1 MSLKIRRVVTGHD
14 ANGRAIVVSD
24 AIHPTTTMRPK
35 VEATVPWSTEG
46 FPVNND
52 DPTDGGLRGVSTAHH
67 NGTVFRIVSYEPGC
81 TPRNHRT
88 DSIDYGIVLQGE
100 MHMEL
105 DDGVVVVL
113 KKHDVCIQRGT
124 IHNWNNKGP
133 ETCIIAF
140 VLIDAKPAMPGGKPL
155 PAHG

>member
-14 ANGRAIVVSD
+14 DQGHAILVSD
-24 AIHPTTTMRPK
+24 SILPTVTMRPK
-35 VEATVPWSTEG
+35 VEAVVPWSTEG
-46 FPVNND
+46 FPVDND
-52 DPTDGGLRGVSTAHH
+52 DPTDGGARPVSTAHD

-105 DDGVVVVL
+105 DNGKVVVL

-133 ETCIIAF
+133 EVCIIAF